1 MFAATTPVSGKA
13 VNLCV
18 HGANGNFAMPLEVQR
33 KNRVA
38 MYNSLAGKGSL
49 RGKDIFAL

>member
-1 MFAATTPVSGKA
+1 
-13 VNLCV
+13 
-18 HGANGNFAMPLEVQR
+18 MPLEVQR